1 MAETFVEMPAE
12 KAETRS
18 QLIAAIILGLAA
30 TLTAIASYQSAVVDG
45 DGQAGRAASGRTLSD
60 ANFFYSQSNQN
71 YAGDQALF
79 VAYAGAAKSGDQD
92 LADYYQTLMRP
103 EMSAAVD
110 WWQKTD
116 GADTPFDDIK
126 GNPYKDDDADQAK
139 QLEAQAKAENEGAE
153 KADAKGDKFDLSVV
167 LFALTL
173 FFGGVATLL
182 DRKEVTYGMLGISV
196 LTLAFGL
203 VIFLQGVSLPK

>member
-1 MAETFVEMPAE
+1 MAETFVQVPAE
-12 KAETRS
+12 KADNRA
-18 QLIAAIILGLAA
+18 QLMAAIILGLAA
-30 TLTAIASYQSAVVDG
+30 TLTAIASFQSAVVDG

-103 EMSAAVD
+103 EMSEAVD
-110 WWQKTD
+110 WWQATD
-116 GADTPFDDIK
+116 EAETPFDEIE
-126 GNPYKDDDADQAK
+126 GNPYRDEAADQAK
-139 QLEAQAKAENEGAE
+139 QLEDQAKDENSAAER
-153 KADAKGDKFDLSVV
+153 ADAKGDKFDLSVV

-203 VIFLQGVSLPK
+203 LIFIQGVQLPK